1 MHRWLIA
8 AALLLFVATP
18 PLARSSEDRASVG
31 GDITIPAGETAGD
44 IACVFC
50 SVHVHGDVKG
60 DVAAVL
66 GSVTVD
72 SGHSI
77 KGDVAV
83 VGGDLTMSDESE
95 VGGDV
100 SVVAGSANL
109 APNAT
114 IHGSRTIFPGRGWL
128 LLPFAAL
135 LAPLLFLAG
144 VIWLVVY
151 LVRRQRYAYPPY
163 PGVRRY

>member
-1 MHRWLIA
+1 MHRWLFA
-8 AALLLFVATP
+8 AVLLLYAATP
-18 PLARSSEDRASVG
+18 AWARSSEDRASVG
-31 GDITIPAGETAGD
+31 GDITVSENETVGD

-50 SVHVHGDVKG
+50 SVHIHGDVKG

-72 SGHSI
+72 SGRSI

-83 VGGDLTMSDESE
+83 VGGDLNMSDESE
-95 VGGDV
+95 IGGDV

-109 APNAT
+109 APDAM
-114 IHGSRTIFPGRGWL
+114 IHGSRTVMPGRAWL
-128 LLPFAAL
+128 LLPFA
-135 LAPLLFLAG
+135 PLLFLIG
-144 VIWLVVY
+144 VIWLIVY
-151 LVRRQRYAYPPY
+151 LVRRQRYAYARY

>member
-1 MHRWLIA
+1 MYRWFFA
-8 AALLLFVATP
+8 AALLLYAATP
-18 PLARSSEDRASVG
+18 ALARSSEDRASVG
-31 GDITIPAGETAGD
+31 GDITVSENETVGD

-60 DVAAVL
+60 DVAVVL

-72 SGHSI
+72 SGRSI

-83 VGGDLTMSDESE
+83 VGGDLNMSDESE

-100 SVVAGSANL
+100 AVVAGNANL
-109 APNAT
+109 APDVM
-114 IHGSRTIFPGRGWL
+114 IHGARTVMPGRAWL
-128 LLPFAAL
+128 LVPF
-135 LAPLLFLAG
+135 APLLFLIG
-144 VIWLVVY
+144 VIWLIVY
-151 LVRRQRYAYPPY
+151 LVRRQRYAYAQY